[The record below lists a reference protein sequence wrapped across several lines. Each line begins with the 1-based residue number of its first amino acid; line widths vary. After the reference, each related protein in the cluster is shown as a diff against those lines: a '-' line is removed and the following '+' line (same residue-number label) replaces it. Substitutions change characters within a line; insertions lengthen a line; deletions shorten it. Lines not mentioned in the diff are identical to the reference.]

1 MNENADQPKEEQKS
15 DIGSREPSFII
26 VYVNRHSLKNP
37 GIRVNSEDPYVQLA
51 KIVLPLADYQSS
63 PYIRSLL
70 AVTSM
75 DFSEDDNYLQMC
87 VQRVNAEGV
96 RYRNKVAPAD
106 DNSAV
111 RDIVIVWSMQQNAI
125 VSDLEQIRQ
134 TSWPDWSMA
143 PTINARF

>member
-1 MNENADQPKEEQKS
+1 M
-15 DIGSREPSFII
+15 
-26 VYVNRHSLKNP
+26 
-37 GIRVNSEDPYVQLA
+37 A

-63 PYIRSLL
+63 PYVRSLL

-106 DNSAV
+106 DAMAV
-111 RDIVIVWSMQQNAI
+111 RDIVIVWSMK
-125 VSDLEQIRQ
+125 
-134 TSWPDWSMA
+134 
-143 PTINARF
+143 